1 MRKSSTMFDFSL
13 LQFRIMSDMGYQ
25 NQLITPTDR
34 SSDTGMERLYI
45 TGNGSTRSSTRRIIS
60 IYLQTY
66 QGIGP
71 KTDLFP
77 SQSSCSQLESVLAS
91 RFINFNYEFTALKLQ
106 YTDLTRFAVLD
117 PPLDR
122 QSRISDPSFRS
133 SSIIYILRPQ
143 I

>member
-1 MRKSSTMFDFSL
+1 MFDFSL

-25 NQLITPTDR
+25 ISLSHLLIGR
-34 SSDTGMERLYI
+34 AI
-45 TGNGSTRSSTRRIIS
+45 
-60 IYLQTY
+60 
-66 QGIGP
+66 
-71 KTDLFP
+71 
-77 SQSSCSQLESVLAS
+77 LEWKDS
-91 RFINFNYEFTALKLQ
+91 LKLQ
-106 YTDLTRFAVLD
+106 YTDLTGFAVLD